1 MDALRR
7 RWDVLPEVYAAINAN
22 RADRVGTNAT
32 FTEIAWVLASLTEVR
47 STSHWSPYDRVGAV
61 NADP

>member
-22 RADRVGTNAT
+22 RADRVGTSAT

-47 STSHWSPYDRVGAV
+47 STSHWSPYGRVGAV